1 MPPVIKLDLSP
12 NDFRRSFNNKNHFF
26 IGNKKEEK
34 EWLFDDAL
42 ALIGESISFTIDKN
56 YLKKFLSG
64 FGKVQYALII
74 LCGFMLISTI
84 SETIGM
90 MLLITPSQC
99 DLNLTTFD
107 KGILSVAAYV
117 GIILPSYMWGY
128 LCDRKGRRRVMI
140 ITLLMTS
147 MAAIGSSF
155 APDLLSFII
164 LRFIVGFL

>member
-1 MPPVIKLDLSP
+1 
-12 NDFRRSFNNKNHFF
+12 
-26 IGNKKEEK
+26 
-34 EWLFDDAL
+34 
-42 ALIGESISFTIDKN
+42 
-56 YLKKFLSG
+56 
-64 FGKVQYALII
+64 
-74 LCGFMLISTI
+74 MLISTI

-155 APDLLSFII
+155 APDLLSFIV